1 MALTNFD
8 IRNFVI
14 DHVLRGTM
22 VSTTD
27 NSVLWSLT
35 QIQSPSLSM
44 SSETVD
50 ATDALGTKI
59 MTFERAK
66 EATFSAES
74 AIFDVDLLAAQAG
87 TKKQRS
93 GSDSV
98 IKTPIFDTITL
109 SQADIDAGMVKLS
122 KVPVSIKNGEDAVS
136 SLGEIFKLS
145 GDSSLGKS
153 YAPVTSGTSASADKF
168 YIAADSNE
176 LKIPTEMVAGEQI
189 FAIYEYEAND
199 VEGNGAIQVVNSAK
213 NFPTNGKFI
222 LEVLGADVCDS
233 TTKVYAYLIFP
244 NCKLSSATDLSFET
258 EMTQGFEI
266 VANQDYCSFDNE
278 LWRLV
283 IPEA

>member
-1 MALTNFD
+1 
-8 IRNFVI
+8 
-14 DHVLRGTM
+14 M

-44 SSETVD
+44 TSETVD
-50 ATDALGTKI
+50 ATDALGSKI

-66 EATFSAES
+66 EATFSAEN

-87 TKKQRS
+87 TAKQFS
-93 GSDSV
+93 GSDNV
-98 IKTPIFDTITL
+98 IKVPIFDTITL
-109 SQADIDAGMVKLS
+109 TQSDIAAGMVNLTKT
-122 KVPVSIKNGEDAVS
+122 PVSVTVDGQSVS

-153 YAPVTSGTSASADKF
+153 YLPVASGADATATAF
-168 YIAADSNE
+168 AIAADSKE
-176 LKIPTEMVAGEQI
+176 LKLPTELVAGDQI
-189 FAIYEYEAND
+189 FAIYEYEAD
-199 VEGNGAIQVVNSAK
+199 DTEGNGAVQIVNSAN
-213 NFPTNGKFI
+213 NFPKNGKFI

-258 EMTQGFEI
+258 EMAQGFEI
-266 VANQDYCSFDNE
+266 VANQDYCSADNE